1 MRLGG
6 GSLFLKRE
14 GRFIGPGHTGI
25 FSERGTVLD
34 FFITFGFTL
43 KILGHIGNDWL
54 SYHYY
59 DGERDGLPW
68 VDIRK
73 IEWANGWPK
82 VTEERFSAD
91 DYFGQR

>member
-1 MRLGG
+1 MI
-6 GSLFLKRE
+6 LFLKIVLVYY
-14 GRFIGPGHTGI
+14 FI
-25 FSERGTVLD
+25 
-34 FFITFGFTL
+34 
-43 KILGHIGNDWL
+43 ILIHKGNDWL

-59 DGERDGLPW
+59 DGDRDGLPW